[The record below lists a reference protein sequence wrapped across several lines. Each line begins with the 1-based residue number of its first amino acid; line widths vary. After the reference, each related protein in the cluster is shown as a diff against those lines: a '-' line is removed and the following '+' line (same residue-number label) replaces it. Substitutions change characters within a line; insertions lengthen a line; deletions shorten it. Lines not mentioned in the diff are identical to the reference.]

1 MKTRSPTSSFRL
13 PAPPPRRT
21 LRPVIIWFTGLSA
34 SGKTTTAN
42 GFAVALRARGH
53 RVEVLDGDE
62 VRRLHGDT
70 GFDRESRR
78 RQVERL
84 GDLAVELSAAG
95 AIVLVAAI
103 SPEDAVRKAVRA
115 RAPRGFALVYVAT
128 PLEVC
133 EARDPKGLYARARRG
148 ELRDVAGL
156 DLRYELPEDA
166 DLHLDAGAIPPA
178 ETIEQVWDWWHGR
191 SAGHSTQI

>member
-1 MKTRSPTSSFRL
+1 M
-13 PAPPPRRT
+13 
-21 LRPVIIWFTGLSA
+21 IIWFTGLSA

-62 VRRLHGDT
+62 VRRIHGDT
-70 GFDRESRR
+70 GFDREGRR

-103 SPEDAVRKAVRA
+103 SPEDAARKAVRA
-115 RAPRGFALVYVAT
+115 RAPRGFALIYVAT
-128 PLEVC
+128 PLAVC

-148 ELRDVAGL
+148 EIRDVAGL
-156 DLRYELPEDA
+156 DLIYEEANDSELKVDA
-166 DLHLDAGAIPPA
+166 SAAKPSEMIRSISA
-178 ETIEQVWDWWHGR
+178 WWKNR
-191 SAGHSTQI
+191 SS

>member
-1 MKTRSPTSSFRL
+1 M
-13 PAPPPRRT
+13 
-21 LRPVIIWFTGLSA
+21 IIWFTGLSA

-62 VRRLHGDT
+62 VRRIHGDT
-70 GFDRESRR
+70 GFDREGRR

-103 SPEDAVRKAVRA
+103 SPEDAARKAVRA

-128 PLEVC
+128 PLAVC

-148 ELRDVAGL
+148 EVRDVAGL
-156 DLRYELPEDA
+156 DYAFEIPA
-166 DLHLDAGAIPPA
+166 DVALQLDAGHEGPDQLIRCLRN
-178 ETIEQVWDWWHGR
+178 WWK
-191 SAGHSTQI
+191 AHSLS

>member
-1 MKTRSPTSSFRL
+1 M
-13 PAPPPRRT
+13 
-21 LRPVIIWFTGLSA
+21 IIWFTGLSA

-42 GFAVALRARGH
+42 GFAVALRERGH

-62 VRRLHGDT
+62 VRRIHGDT
-70 GFDRESRR
+70 GFDREGRR

-103 SPEDAVRKAVRA
+103 SPEDAARKAVRA
-115 RAPRGFALVYVAT
+115 RAPRGFALIYVAT
-128 PLEVC
+128 PLAVC

-148 ELRDVAGL
+148 EITDVAGL
-156 DLRYELPEDA
+156 DLDFDIPGSCDLIVKTEDKGP
-166 DLHLDAGAIPPA
+166 DLVVTQL
-178 ETIEQVWDWWHGR
+178 ERWWDLR
-191 SAGHSTQI
+191 S